1 MARLTTSVQTP
12 NSGREVWCLAASL
25 AHIRHGLGCST
36 NMQVGMKRTSINGP
50 NANANHEASK
60 PWSPASSSPRPPPP
74 ALSSIVCISGHGG
87 NRTPLGEERERRGSK
102 MHGDPGE
109 ARRRPGSRPKMHAP
123 RTEATLT

>member
-12 NSGREVWCLAASL
+12 NSGREVWCVATSL

-74 ALSSIVCISGHGG
+74 ALSSIVYPVMEGTGP
-87 NRTPLGEERERRGSK
+87 RWERRGRGEGARCMEIRVRRGGDLEAGPRC
-102 MHGDPGE
+102 MH
-109 ARRRPGSRPKMHAP
+109 RAP
-123 RTEATLT
+123 RLP

>member
-74 ALSSIVCISGHGG
+74 ALSSIVYPVMEVTGP
-87 NRTPLGEERERRGSK
+87 RWERRGSK